1 MLNTRFIFICF
12 IILSPYHIIAS
23 FLNLHYLHYLILLK
37 LNIHHGF
44 RNHRNLPKLVLFEIS
59 W

>member
-1 MLNTRFIFICF
+1 MLNTRSIFICF
-12 IILSPYHIIAS
+12 IILSPYRTIVS
-23 FLNLHYLHYLILLK
+23 FLNLHYLILLK

-44 RNHRNLPKLVLFEIS
+44 RNHRNLLKLVVFEIS